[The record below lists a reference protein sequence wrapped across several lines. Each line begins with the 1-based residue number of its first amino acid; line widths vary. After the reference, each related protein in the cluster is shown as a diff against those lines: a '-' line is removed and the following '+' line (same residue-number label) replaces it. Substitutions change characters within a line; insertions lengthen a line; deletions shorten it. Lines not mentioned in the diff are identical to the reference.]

1 MHRPMTCPA
10 DSVAAFETVIPRS
23 LPASFSGN
31 SLAVRT
37 AERMDDL
44 TQLDQQMA
52 RVADGDRTL
61 IEPLFRALWPLVHS
75 YCQRALGSGADADDA
90 AQQAMEKVFAEV
102 VRYDKTRRAVPWAI
116 AIAVWECRTVR
127 RRQHRTRTVPID
139 AAANAS
145 APGRTP
151 EEAIIV
157 GDLLDGVGIA
167 FDQLS
172 SVDRE
177 VLRLTFEQDIEAHT
191 ATSGPTLRKRRERAI
206 GRLRETWRRLYGR

>member
-1 MHRPMTCPA
+1 
-10 DSVAAFETVIPRS
+10 
-23 LPASFSGN
+23 
-31 SLAVRT
+31 
-37 AERMDDL
+37 MDDL

-61 IEPLFRALWPLVHS
+61 IQPLFRALWPFVHG
-75 YCQRALGSGADADDA
+75 YCERALGGGADADDA
-90 AQQAMEKVFAEV
+90 AQEAMAKVFVEV

-127 RRQHRTRTVPID
+127 RRRHRARTVPLD
-139 AAANAS
+139 AAANSS
-145 APGRTP
+145 APERTP

-157 GDLLDGVGIA
+157 RDLLDAAGIA

-172 SVDRE
+172 PVDRE

-191 ATSGPTLRKRRERAI
+191 GASGPTLRKRRERAI